1 MAGAVNP
8 LSLRSERRRAWRTR
22 AYAQLLVMEGQ
33 YNLRSP
39 AVKRLMREAQE
50 LHEATEEYFAQPL
63 EDNLFEWHFTVRGPP
78 ESEFEGGIY
87 HGRVILPP
95 DYPMKPPSII
105 LLTPNGRFETN
116 KKICLS
122 ISGHHPESWQPSWS
136 LRTALLAIIGFMPT
150 HGSGAIGSLDYSA
163 QERKQ
168 LAKKSQTWSCSHCG
182 PIAKL
187 LKERSQEPQDIAA
200 DKEARE
206 QAAQIMFKDASER
219 PGTPRTSESK
229 STEQTATSV
238 PVSQPNDSNSKGQ
251 PSANTDKKA
260 ANASSSA
267 TSDTPTTARATQSD
281 SAIGGTT
288 EDTADMVKR
297 RLAAARILAQ
307 RAERLAQQQ
316 QPLAALA
323 EETGTGNRTARASSG
338 DNLRMAY
345 NAAIWL
351 VGSAF
356 VGLLIRRVFFL

>member
-1 MAGAVNP
+1 
-8 LSLRSERRRAWRTR
+8 
-22 AYAQLLVMEGQ
+22 MEGQ

-50 LHEATEEYFAQPL
+50 LREATEEYFAQPL
-63 EDNLFEWHFTVRGPP
+63 DDNLFEWHFTVRGPP
-78 ESEFEGGIY
+78 DSEFEGGIY

-105 LLTPNGRFETN
+105 LLTPNGRFEIN

-150 HGSGAIGSLDYSA
+150 HGSGAIGSLDYSSI
-163 QERKQ
+163 ERKL
-168 LAKKSQTWSCSHCG
+168 LAKKSQTWSCPSCG

-187 LKERSQEPQDIAA
+187 LKEHSQEPHDTAA

-206 QAAQIMFKDASER
+206 QATQIMFKDASEK
-219 PGTPRTSESK
+219 PGTARTSESN
-229 STEQTATSV
+229 SIEQTTTSV
-238 PVSQPNDSNSKGQ
+238 TLPQPNDSNSKGQ
-251 PSANTDKKA
+251 PSANADKKA
-260 ANASSSA
+260 TNASSSV
-267 TSDTPTTARATQSD
+267 TSDTSTTVRATQSD
-281 SAIGGTT
+281 SVIGGTT
-288 EDTADMVKR
+288 EDTPDMVKR

-323 EETGTGNRTARASSG
+323 EETGTGNRTARVSSG

-351 VGSAF
+351 IGSAF

>member
-1 MAGAVNP
+1 
-8 LSLRSERRRAWRTR
+8 
-22 AYAQLLVMEGQ
+22 MEGQ

-50 LHEATEEYFAQPL
+50 LREATEEYFAQPL
-63 EDNLFEWHFTVRGPP
+63 DDNLFEWHFTVRGPP
-78 ESEFEGGIY
+78 DSEFEGGIY

-105 LLTPNGRFETN
+105 LLTPNGRFEIN

-150 HGSGAIGSLDYSA
+150 HGSGAIGSLDYSSI
-163 QERKQ
+163 ERKL
-168 LAKKSQTWSCSHCG
+168 LAKKSQTWSCPSCG

-187 LKERSQEPQDIAA
+187 LKEHSLEPHDTAA

-206 QAAQIMFKDASER
+206 QATQIMFKDASEK
-219 PGTPRTSESK
+219 PGTARTSESN
-229 STEQTATSV
+229 SIEQTTSV
-238 PVSQPNDSNSKGQ
+238 TLPQPNDSNSKGQ
-251 PSANTDKKA
+251 PSANADKKA
-260 ANASSSA
+260 TNASSSV
-267 TSDTPTTARATQSD
+267 TSDTSTTVRATQSD
-281 SAIGGTT
+281 SVIRSTT
-288 EDTADMVKR
+288 EDTPDMVKR

-323 EETGTGNRTARASSG
+323 EETGTGNRTARVSSG

-351 VGSAF
+351 IGSAF